1 MELQHVRLERRH
13 DVEQR
18 VIISI
23 HGERDLSGPPL
34 NALAKC
40 PCSLKPEMTR
50 TGREEH
56 EANQI
61 GPGIKR
67 HIKRLRGPEA
77 ADFDRQWHCEA
88 RSSAFSNWPQS
99 RTTRLS

>member
-1 MELQHVRLERRH
+1 MELEHVWFERRH

-18 VIISI
+18 IVVGVD
-23 HGERDLSGPPL
+23 GERDFSGAPL
-34 NALAKC
+34 NALAERARR
-40 PCSLKPEMTR
+40 LKPKMAR

-56 EANQI
+56 EADQI

-67 HIKRLRGPEA
+67 YIKRLWGSEA

-88 RSSAFSNWPQS
+88 RSSVFSNWPQS
-99 RTTRLS
+99 GTAQLS